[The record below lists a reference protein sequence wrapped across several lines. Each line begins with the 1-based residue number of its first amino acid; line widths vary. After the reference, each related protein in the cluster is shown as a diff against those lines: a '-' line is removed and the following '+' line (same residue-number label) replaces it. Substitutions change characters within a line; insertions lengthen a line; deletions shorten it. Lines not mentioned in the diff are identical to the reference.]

1 MNKTKKW
8 LIFAASLV
16 VLGSLIFTAVMTAFN
31 WDFEKLSTTKY
42 QTKTYTV
49 TENFKQIQI
58 NTNTADI
65 IFTPSNDQNCKIICQ
80 EEVNAAHYVLTKEN
94 MLSIKL
100 EDNRKWYE
108 YVGITTQTPKIT
120 VQLPNNEYDSLMINT
135 DTGDVKLPQNLKWKN
150 IYISTTTGDI
160 TANNTV
166 AENIKLSVSTGHIT
180 TQNITCQNLTTN
192 VDTGDTILS
201 NIACNFFLSSGDT
214 GDLKLQN
221 LIAKQKITIERDTGD
236 INFDNCDSGELI
248 ITTDTGDV
256 TGNLLSEKIFQTK
269 TDTGKIKVPNT
280 VNGGICKITTD
291 TGDIKIDIVK

>member
-49 TENFKQIQI
+49 TESFKQIQI

-80 EEVNAAHYVLTKEN
+80 EEVNAAHCVLTKEN

-135 DTGDVKLPQNLKWKN
+135 DTGDVKLPQNLKWKD

-180 TQNITCQNLTTN
+180 TQNITCQNLTAN

-201 NIACNFFLSSGDT
+201 NIACDFFLSSGDT